1 MWGGKERAGGRVVCR
16 DGAVATAH
24 PPIPP
29 TPSNPP
35 STPSNPRTQRATD
48 VVRKLMYGDVDLGI
62 VGADMLAEI
71 GNNDPGTR
79 ARVCVCACVRTLV
92 ARMPT
97 PAHVLEG

>member
-1 MWGGKERAGGRVVCR
+1 
-16 DGAVATAH
+16 
-24 PPIPP
+24 
-29 TPSNPP
+29 
-35 STPSNPRTQRATD
+35 
-48 VVRKLMYGDVDLGI
+48 MYGDVDLGI